1 MQTII
6 KKTLFLTGLAL
17 MSSTTNAASLA
28 TATFQVLMTITSSCH
43 VSVGSDMNLGSVSSS
58 TTNVSSSNTLNVN
71 CSKSTPFNIG
81 LSPSAANSGTDSG
94 AGNLASVSNSSTNT
108 DKIPYQ
114 LKQTSATGTNWG
126 NTATSSDPGNGIS
139 GTGTGA
145 DQSFTVYAV
154 VANANFT
161 PDTYSDVVTV
171 NVNY

>member
-1 MQTII
+1 MQAII
-6 KKTLFLTGLAL
+6 KKTLFLSSLVF
-17 MSSTTNAASLA
+17 MSSTSSAANLA

-58 TTNVSSSNTLNVN
+58 TTNASSSNTLSVN
-71 CSKSTPFNIG
+71 CSKNTHFNIG
-81 LSPSAANSGTDSG
+81 LSPSATNNGTDAG
-94 AGNLASVSNSSTNT
+94 AGNLVSTDDAATNT

-114 LKQTSATGTNWG
+114 LKQTSATGANWG
-126 NTATSSDPGNGIS
+126 NTATASDAGNGVS

-145 DQSFTVYAV
+145 NQSFTVYAV